1 MEKRVEYDVLISPTV
16 PAPAF
21 RLGEKSND
29 PIEMFLADIYTVF
42 ANLVGIPGISLPLFS
57 HGSGMPFGLQAMTA
71 REGELT
77 LLQVSKRFMQLNDNT
92 NAIG

>member
-1 MEKRVEYDVLISPTV
+1 
-16 PAPAF
+16 
-21 RLGEKSND
+21 
-29 PIEMFLADIYTVF
+29 
-42 ANLVGIPGISLPLFS
+42 LVGIPGISLPLFS

-77 LLQVSKRFMQLNDNT
+77 LLQASKRFMQLNDNT